1 MNPVRREL
9 FSRLKDI
16 SAARVE
22 LTDTIFLASIHNSS
36 TGVSNVVHFISVL
49 NDFLR
54 DTLVQLDFPEPAAD
68 RVVSFVSQ
76 FEPANVSP
84 PDVFG
89 IIKHGLNWRGQP
101 TSSSLQAERGGS
113 EM

>member
-22 LTDTIFLASIHNSS
+22 LTDTILRTSIHNSS
-36 TGVSNVVHFISVL
+36 TGVTNVVQFISVL

-54 DTLVQLDFPEPAAD
+54 DTLSQLDFPEPAVE

-101 TSSSLQAERGGS
+101 TSSSLRAFSPR
-113 EM
+113 